1 MSISDGMMKILNI
14 VAEKTNGNNTNLVH
28 DTKVIENSHLPKD
41 EVYNY
46 LYQLESLN
54 LIKIAMKVSG
64 ADFVLINI
72 TKEGLEKVLG
82 LMGADLNNTIN
93 AKYAEN

>member
-14 VAEKTNGNNTNLVH
+14 VAEKTNGNNTNLVQA

-72 TKEGLEKVLG
+72 TKESL
-82 LMGADLNNTIN
+82 
-93 AKYAEN
+93 